1 MIFIVIFQLLKFEAL
16 CEDGVWGV
24 RKACAECFMAVSWA
38 VTREVRKTRLSPLFV
53 KLLCDQSRW
62 VSAALVGNGEAFVW
76 LIQKFNPFPPIKC
89 LGVPAK

>member
-1 MIFIVIFQLLKFEAL
+1 MFKKKNQFVNTISILQLLKFEAL

-62 VSAALVGNGEAFVW
+62 VSLTLVAR
-76 LIQKFNPFPPIKC
+76 LC
-89 LGVPAK
+89 LVDLKKYLLSKK